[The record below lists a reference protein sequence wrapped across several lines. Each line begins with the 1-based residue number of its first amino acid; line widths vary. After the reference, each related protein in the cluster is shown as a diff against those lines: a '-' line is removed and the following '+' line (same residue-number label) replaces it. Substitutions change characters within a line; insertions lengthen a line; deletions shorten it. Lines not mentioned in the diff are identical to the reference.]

1 MERGFGG
8 ISTNIG
14 RSIKITAVLLLVLT
28 TLPVASADWQ
38 YQKLIEIDHNKVAA
52 DLADFPV
59 LINLASDSDLAAHA
73 QDDGDDIVFT
83 NSANTVKFDHEIE
96 YFNGTTGELVAW
108 VRIPSLSSATNT
120 TIVMRYGNLGCGSQE
135 NATGVWDDNYRL
147 VQHLEETS
155 GTHYDSTQ
163 YGNDG
168 TKSGEVTQDATGM
181 IDGADTFGGSADYVN
196 CGNDTSLDI
205 TDAITISAWVKP
217 GESDSYQT
225 IVEKASYYDDAYALL
240 VKKDIKY
247 IKFSL
252 IGIDQHWGYGPV
264 DLWDGDWHYITGTY
278 DKDGGSNNLRLYVD
292 GSRVNDSTHTNPI
305 ASGAADDV
313 FVGGHNYD
321 GNDFNGTLD
330 EVRISASARSGD
342 WISTTYSNTHSPSTF
357 YTVGDEQSAGP
368 MPPVPD
374 LPAIILF
381 ATGLALVAVY
391 LVFVCA
397 EEAKEGGVKKDERR
411 YKN

>member
-8 ISTNIG
+8 ISMNIG
-14 RSIKITAVLLLVLT
+14 RSITITAVLLLVVS

-108 VRIPSLSSATNT
+108 VRIPSLSSTTNT

-181 IDGADTFGGSADYVN
+181 IDGADYGTGTGI
-196 CGNDTSLDI
+196 TSL
-205 TDAITISAWVKP
+205 ALTIKTVAA
-217 GESDSYQT
+217 T
-225 IVEKASYYDDAYALL
+225 ICDCTWMV
-240 VKKDIKY
+240 
-247 IKFSL
+247 
-252 IGIDQHWGYGPV
+252 
-264 DLWDGDWHYITGTY
+264 
-278 DKDGGSNNLRLYVD
+278 
-292 GSRVNDSTHTNPI
+292 
-305 ASGAADDV
+305 
-313 FVGGHNYD
+313 
-321 GNDFNGTLD
+321 
-330 EVRISASARSGD
+330 
-342 WISTTYSNTHSPSTF
+342 
-357 YTVGDEQSAGP
+357 
-368 MPPVPD
+368 
-374 LPAIILF
+374 
-381 ATGLALVAVY
+381 VA
-391 LVFVCA
+391 
-397 EEAKEGGVKKDERR
+397 
-411 YKN
+411 